1 MGAMGAAAARRPARG
16 TREGHSR
23 GNSVLATMSLWGAHG
38 TTMVIADGYPLADAG
53 FAMVEQEHEEH
64 ACEHAY
70 LGESPADPAA
80 DYLLSPECLNH
91 IREGGGAA
99 AVAYA
104 SIVDRSGETR
114 ASASASPPPARGS
127 VLASRKVF
135 GLQLPMVIGSLVDAP
150 NGATVECDSQLRL
163 SQAGAGFAAACTPRL
178 METSSVGG

>member
-1 MGAMGAAAARRPARG
+1 MHCTSLRVLVKGHAPALKFLLIFAVFFSGTPCAMGAMGAAAARRPARG

-64 ACEHAY
+64 AY
-70 LGESPADPAA
+70 MGDSPADPAA

-91 IREGGGAA
+91 IREGGGVA

-104 SIVDRSGETR
+104 SLRTR
-114 ASASASPPPARGS
+114 AVRARRPCRSTRFGRPALSA
-127 VLASRKVF
+127 
-135 GLQLPMVIGSLVDAP
+135 
-150 NGATVECDSQLRL
+150 
-163 SQAGAGFAAACTPRL
+163 
-178 METSSVGG
+178 